1 MKLTTTIRQPVK
13 TAAVSLRNSTK
24 RPRNLVERLFEF
36 WFALC
41 AFLSVFI
48 TGGIIII
55 LITESWPFF
64 QTVSLKEFLTSRDWS
79 PLFSD
84 PHFGIQP
91 LLMGTVLSTLI
102 ACGIAIPMGILI
114 ACGLSEFIPT
124 HIRQFLKPIIE
135 ILAGIPSVI
144 FGYFA
149 LLVVA
154 PTLQIFFPNLPGFSL
169 LSAGVTMSF
178 MILPLIVS
186 LSEDA
191 LQSVPRTL
199 REASY
204 SLGATP
210 LETVW
215 KVVLPSASSGVVAA
229 CILGVSR
236 AIGETMVVAIAA
248 GQQPNWTLNP
258 AEPAATMTAFMV
270 QVSMG
275 DLPHDSLGY
284 QTVFVVGLTLLL
296 MTLAFNYL
304 ALKIRNKLRPV

>member
-1 MKLTTTIRQPVK
+1 MLTDTVRPSVVAPSVALK
-13 TAAVSLRNSTK
+13 KSTK
-24 RPRNLVERLFEF
+24 RPRNIVERLFEF
-36 WFALC
+36 WFMLC

-48 TGGIIII
+48 TAGIIVI
-55 LITESWPFF
+55 LVTESWPFF
-64 QTVSLKEFLTSRDWS
+64 QQVSFKEYFFSHEWS

-91 LLMGTVLSTLI
+91 LLLGTLLSTLI
-102 ACGIAIPMGILI
+102 ACGLAVPMGILI
-114 ACGLSEFIPT
+114 ACGLSEFVAP
-124 HIRQFLKPIIE
+124 HIRQYLKPVIE

-149 LLVVA
+149 LLVVTPA
-154 PTLQIFFPNLPGFSL
+154 LQMILPNLPGFSL

-191 LQSVPRTL
+191 LQSVPRTS

-204 SLGATP
+204 ALGATP

-215 KVVLPSASSGVVAA
+215 KVVLPSASSGVIAA

-236 AIGETMVVAIAA
+236 AIGETMVVALAA

-258 AEPAATMTAFMV
+258 TEPAATMTAFMV
-270 QVSMG
+270 QVAMG
-275 DLPHDSLGY
+275 DLPHGSLGY

-296 MTLAFNYL
+296 MTLVFNYL
-304 ALKIRNKLRPV
+304 ALRVRNKLRPL

>member
-1 MKLTTTIRQPVK
+1 MPIEKSGQP
-13 TAAVSLRNSTK
+13 ALRAQSSRKRTK
-24 RPRNLVERLFEF
+24 KPRNIVEGLFEF

-48 TGGIIII
+48 TAGIILI

-64 QTVSLKEFLTSRDWS
+64 QQVSFIEFITGRDWS
-79 PLFSD
+79 PLFSN
-84 PHFGIQP
+84 PQFGIQP
-91 LLMGTVLSTLI
+91 LLLGTLLSTII
-102 ACGIAIPMGILI
+102 ACGLAVPMGILI
-114 ACGLSEFIPT
+114 ACGLSEFVPA
-124 HIRQFLKPIIE
+124 HVRQYLKPIIE

-149 LLVVA
+149 LLVVTPA
-154 PTLQIFFPNLPGFSL
+154 LQVLFPQLPGFSL
-169 LSAGVTMSF
+169 LSAGITMSF

-204 SLGATP
+204 ALGATP

-215 KVVLPSASSGVVAA
+215 KVVLPSASSGVIAA

-236 AIGETMVVAIAA
+236 AIGETMVVALAA

-258 AEPAATMTAFMV
+258 AEPAATMTAYMV
-270 QVSMG
+270 QVALG
-275 DLPHDSLGY
+275 DLPHGSLGY

-296 MTLAFNYL
+296 MTLFFNYL
-304 ALKIRNKLRPV
+304 ALKVRNKMRPL

>member
-1 MKLTTTIRQPVK
+1 MSAQKDSRPVNK
-13 TAAVSLRNSTK
+13 AVSARKSTK
-24 RPRNLVERLFEF
+24 RPRNIVERLFEF

-48 TGGIIII
+48 TAGIIII
-55 LITESWPFF
+55 LVTESWPFF
-64 QTVSLKEFLTSRDWS
+64 QQVSLKEFLTSRDWS
-79 PLFSD
+79 PLFSN
-84 PHFGIQP
+84 PSFGIQP
-91 LLMGTVLSTLI
+91 LLLGTLLSTLI
-102 ACGIAIPMGILI
+102 ACGIAVPMGILI
-114 ACGLSEFIPT
+114 ACGLSEFMSAN
-124 HIRQFLKPIIE
+124 IRQYLKPIIE

-149 LLVVA
+149 LLVVTPA
-154 PTLQIFFPNLPGFSL
+154 IQSIFPSLPGFSL
-169 LSAGVTMSF
+169 LAAGVTMSF

-191 LQSVPRTL
+191 LQSVPQTV

-204 SLGATP
+204 ALGATP

-215 KVVLPSASSGVVAA
+215 RVVLPSASSGVIAA

-236 AIGETMVVAIAA
+236 AIGETMVVALAA

-270 QVSMG
+270 QVALG
-275 DLPHDSLGY
+275 DLPHGSLGY

-296 MTLAFNYL
+296 MTLVFNYL
-304 ALKIRNKLRPV
+304 ALKVRNKMRSV

>member
-1 MKLTTTIRQPVK
+1 MAQTETSRPVNQ
-13 TAAVSLRNSTK
+13 AVSLKNSTK
-24 RPRNLVERLFEF
+24 RPRNIVERLFEF

-48 TGGIIII
+48 TAGIILI

-64 QTVSLKEFLTSRDWS
+64 QQVSFKEFLTSREWS

-84 PHFGIQP
+84 PQFGIQP
-91 LLMGTVLSTLI
+91 LLLGTLLSTLI
-102 ACGIAIPMGILI
+102 ACGLAVPMGILI
-114 ACGLSEFIPT
+114 ACGLSEFMPAQV
-124 HIRQFLKPIIE
+124 RQYLKPIIE

-149 LLVVA
+149 LLVVTPA
-154 PTLQIFFPNLPGFSL
+154 IQSVFPSLPGFSL
-169 LSAGVTMSF
+169 LAAGITMSF

-204 SLGATP
+204 ALGATP

-215 KVVLPSASSGVVAA
+215 KVVLPSASSGVTAA

-236 AIGETMVVAIAA
+236 AIGETMVVALAA

-258 AEPAATMTAFMV
+258 AEPAATMTAYMV
-270 QVSMG
+270 QVALG
-275 DLPHDSLGY
+275 DLPHGSLGY

-296 MTLAFNYL
+296 MTLLFNYL
-304 ALKIRNKLRPV
+304 ALKVRNKMRPLS

>member
-1 MKLTTTIRQPVK
+1 MSAQKDLTPAGQ
-13 TAAVSLRNSTK
+13 AVSVRKSTK
-24 RPRNLVERLFEF
+24 RPRNIVERLFEF

-48 TGGIIII
+48 TAGIIII
-55 LITESWPFF
+55 LVTESWPFF
-64 QTVSLKEFLTSRDWS
+64 QQVSLKEFLTSRDWS
-79 PLFSD
+79 PLFSN
-84 PHFGIQP
+84 PSFGIQP
-91 LLMGTVLSTLI
+91 LLLGTLLSTLI
-102 ACGIAIPMGILI
+102 ACGIAVPMGILI
-114 ACGLSEFIPT
+114 ACGLSEFMSAN
-124 HIRQFLKPIIE
+124 IRQYLKPIIE

-149 LLVVA
+149 LLVVTPA
-154 PTLQIFFPNLPGFSL
+154 IQSVFPSLPGFSL
-169 LSAGVTMSF
+169 LAAGVTMSF

-191 LQSVPRTL
+191 LQSVPQTV

-204 SLGATP
+204 ALGATP

-215 KVVLPSASSGVVAA
+215 KVVLPSASSGVIAA

-236 AIGETMVVAIAA
+236 AIGETMVVALAA

-270 QVSMG
+270 QVALG
-275 DLPHDSLGY
+275 DLPHGSLGY

-296 MTLAFNYL
+296 MTLVFNYL
-304 ALKIRNKLRPV
+304 ALKVRNKMRPI

>member
-1 MKLTTTIRQPVK
+1 MFFQIKASLKSQ
-13 TAAVSLRNSTK
+13 AVSLKSSTK
-24 RPRNLVERLFEF
+24 KPRNTTERLFEF

-48 TGGIIII
+48 TVGIILI

-64 QTVSLKEFLTSRDWS
+64 QVVSLKEFLTGRDWT
-79 PLFSD
+79 PLFSE
-84 PHFGIQP
+84 PQFGIQP
-91 LLMGTVLSTLI
+91 LLLGTLLSTLI
-102 ACGIAIPMGILI
+102 ACGIAVPMGILI
-114 ACGLSEFIPT
+114 ACGLSEFMPA
-124 HIRQFLKPIIE
+124 HIRQYLKPIIE

-149 LLVVA
+149 LLVVTPA
-154 PTLQIFFPNLPGFSL
+154 LQSIFPSLPGFSL
-169 LSAGVTMSF
+169 LAAGVTMSF

-204 SLGATP
+204 ALGSTP

-215 KVVLPSASSGVVAA
+215 RVVLPSASSGVVAA

-236 AIGETMVVAIAA
+236 AIGETMVVALAA
-248 GQQPNWTLNP
+248 GQQPNWTINP
-258 AEPAATMTAFMV
+258 AEPAATMTAYMV
-270 QVSMG
+270 QVALG
-275 DLPHDSLGY
+275 DLPHGSLGY

-296 MTLAFNYL
+296 MTLFFNYL
-304 ALKIRNKLRPV
+304 ALKVRNKIRPLS

>member
-1 MKLTTTIRQPVK
+1 MLTETIAQP
-13 TAAVSLRNSTK
+13 AAQAVSAKKSTK
-24 RPRNLVERLFEF
+24 RPRNKVERIFEF

-48 TGGIIII
+48 TAGII
-55 LITESWPFF
+55 LILVTESWPFF
-64 QTVSLKEFLTSRDWS
+64 QQVSLSEFLTDHEWS
-79 PLFSD
+79 PLFLD

-91 LLMGTVLSTLI
+91 LLMGTLLSTLI
-102 ACGIAIPMGILI
+102 ACGLAVPMGVLI
-114 ACGLSEFIPT
+114 ACGLSEFIPAA
-124 HIRQFLKPIIE
+124 IRQYLKPIIE

-149 LLVVA
+149 LLVVTPA
-154 PTLQIFFPNLPGFSL
+154 LQQFLPNLPGFSL
-169 LSAGVTMSF
+169 LSAGITMSF

-191 LQSVPRTL
+191 LQSVPRTV

-204 SLGATP
+204 ALGATP

-215 KVVLPSASSGVVAA
+215 KVVLPSASSGVMAA

-236 AIGETMVVAIAA
+236 AIGETMVVALAA
-248 GQQPNWTLNP
+248 GQQPNWTFNP
-258 AEPAATMTAFMV
+258 TESAATMTAFMV
-270 QVSMG
+270 QVAMG
-275 DLPHDSLGY
+275 DLPHGSLGY

-296 MTLAFNYL
+296 MTLVFNYL
-304 ALKIRNKLRPV
+304 ALKVRNKMRPR

>member
-1 MKLTTTIRQPVK
+1 MMSDTAASLTTRK
-13 TAAVSLRNSTK
+13 RTK
-24 RPRNLVERLFEF
+24 KPRNMVERLFEF

-41 AFLSVFI
+41 AFLSVVI
-48 TGGIIII
+48 TAGIIVI

-64 QTVSLKEFLTSRDWS
+64 QQVSLKEFFFAREWT

-84 PHFGIQP
+84 ARFGIQP
-91 LLMGTVLSTLI
+91 LLIGTLLSTLI
-102 ACGIAIPMGILI
+102 ACGLAVPMGIII
-114 ACGLSEFIPT
+114 ACGLSEFMPA
-124 HIRQFLKPIIE
+124 HIRQYLKPIIE

-149 LLVVA
+149 LLVVTPA
-154 PTLQIFFPNLPGFSL
+154 LQLIIPSLPGFSI

-204 SLGATP
+204 ALGATP

-215 KVVLPSASSGVVAA
+215 KVVLPSASSGVIAA
-229 CILGVSR
+229 CILGLSR

-270 QVSMG
+270 QVALG
-275 DLPHDSLGY
+275 DLPHGSLGY

-304 ALKIRNKLRPV
+304 ALKIRNRLRPV

>member
-1 MKLTTTIRQPVK
+1 MSAQKDSRPVIK
-13 TAAVSLRNSTK
+13 AVSVRKSTK
-24 RPRNLVERLFEF
+24 RPRNIVERLFEF

-48 TGGIIII
+48 TAGIIII
-55 LITESWPFF
+55 LLAESWPFF
-64 QTVSLKEFLTSRDWS
+64 QQVSLKEFLTSRDWS
-79 PLFSD
+79 PLFSN
-84 PHFGIQP
+84 PSFGIQP
-91 LLMGTVLSTLI
+91 LLLGTLLSTLI
-102 ACGIAIPMGILI
+102 ACGIAVPMGILI
-114 ACGLSEFIPT
+114 ACGLSEFMSAN
-124 HIRQFLKPIIE
+124 IRQYLKPIIE

-149 LLVVA
+149 LLVVTPA
-154 PTLQIFFPNLPGFSL
+154 IQSIFPSLPGFSL
-169 LSAGVTMSF
+169 LAAGVTMSF

-191 LQSVPRTL
+191 LQSVPQTV

-204 SLGATP
+204 ALGATP

-215 KVVLPSASSGVVAA
+215 RVVLPSASSGVIAA

-236 AIGETMVVAIAA
+236 AIGETMVVALAA

-270 QVSMG
+270 QVALG
-275 DLPHDSLGY
+275 DLPHGSLGY

-296 MTLAFNYL
+296 MTLVFNYL
-304 ALKIRNKLRPV
+304 ALKVRNKMRPV